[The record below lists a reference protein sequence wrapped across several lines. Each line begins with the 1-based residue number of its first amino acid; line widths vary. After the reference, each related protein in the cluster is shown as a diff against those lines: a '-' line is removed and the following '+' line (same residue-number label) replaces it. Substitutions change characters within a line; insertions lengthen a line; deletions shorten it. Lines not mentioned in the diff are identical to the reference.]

1 MIILYITH
9 LYPLIQEYF
18 MARSSKVLLII
29 VVLALL
35 SASSFAY
42 TLSGDIDGGVW
53 FGGIT
58 YIYAVPLEFTG
69 GIPEFAIGLAL
80 LGTGP
85 YAVLAVDEGDYILF
99 AYQDRD
105 NNLLP
110 SADDY
115 FGYYGEVIPE
125 IITVSGNMSD
135 LDIEI
140 APLPLTLIEGTIA
153 YNGSNSGLTLVE
165 AATDP
170 EFEDITN
177 FSIVLDFSG
186 AGSYALFTD
195 PGQYYIRAYMDLDFN
210 FSLSEGDPAGYFGY
224 PGDPVLVDV
233 TGGAASGIDFTIY
246 DPMNLAV
253 NLTPMGTPIVIP
265 SQGGSF
271 DFEIALEN
279 NGQSAA
285 VFDVWTDILLPS
297 GSSYGPILQRTVTMP
312 AGGQLSRQM
321 TQEIPEAAPAGNYLY
336 RAFAGNYP
344 ALVISESS
352 FEFEKSAAYDLSDG
366 CCGWDIY
373 GWDGEPGVSILP
385 AACRMSPVYPNPF
398 NSETEFEFN
407 LSQPE
412 AVNISVYDIQGR
424 IIREWGGRF
433 YSAGDHRF
441 GFNMDGNSSGIYF
454 LRLSA
459 GNTSITQKL
468 IFQK

>member
-1 MIILYITH
+1 
-9 LYPLIQEYF
+9 
-18 MARSSKVLLII
+18 MARLTKVLLII
-29 VVLALL
+29 VALTLL
-35 SASSFAY
+35 STTSFGY

-58 YIYAVPLEFTG
+58 YIYAVSLDFTG
-69 GIPEFAIGLAL
+69 GLPEFAIGLAL
-80 LGTGP
+80 MGTGP
-85 YAVLAVDEGDYILF
+85 YVILSVEEGDYILF

-105 NNLLP
+105 NNLIP

-115 FGYYGEVIPE
+115 FGYYGDVIPE
-125 IITVSGNMSD
+125 IITVSGNMND

-153 YNGSNSGLTLVE
+153 YNGSGSSLTLVE

-210 FSLSEGDPAGYFGY
+210 FSLSEGDPAGYYGY

-246 DPMNLAV
+246 DPMDLAV

-285 VFDVWTDILLPS
+285 VFDVWTDVLLPS
-297 GSSYGPILQRTVTMP
+297 GSSYGPILLRTVTME

-321 TQEIPEAAPAGNYLY
+321 TQTIPEAAPAGTYFY
-336 RAFAGNYP
+336 RAYAGNYP
-344 ALVISESS
+344 ALVIDESS
-352 FEFEKSAAYDLSDG
+352 FDFEKSAAYDLSTGSDV
-366 CCGWDIY
+366 WNIS
-373 GWDGEPGVSILP
+373 GWDGESGVSILP
-385 AACRMSPVYPNPF
+385 MTCRISPVYPNPF
-398 NSETEFEFN
+398 NSETEVAFD
-407 LSQPE
+407 LYRPE
-412 AVNISVYDIQGR
+412 TVKISVYDIQGR
-424 IIREWGGRF
+424 IIREWGEQL

-441 GFNMDGNSSGIYF
+441 RFNMQDYSSGIYF
-454 LRLSA
+454 LRFSA
-459 GNTSITQKL
+459 GNASFTQKL